1 MLHVA
6 VLMKPY
12 LDAVLDGRKTVEC
25 RLTRQPRPP
34 FACIE
39 PDDRI
44 YFKQSAGPFR
54 ATAVADHVICEG
66 DLTRRRVREI
76 QRDYNDLILG
86 DDQFWNWKRD
96 SLYCTLIWLR
106 EVEAIEI
113 GPGIRPLQG
122 LAWLVLDH
130 PERLPSTTQDGSST
144 RSPQRESP
152 PAGCF
157 AVEITPGNLRNSTL
171 YIGSVLER
179 FPAASVG
186 GATMKQLGQCLT
198 LILDRGQVVV
208 SDIVGPKRMIRKR
221 VWGEWF
227 RHLEAEPGDRVV
239 FTPAGEST
247 YFVGLTRRGKRDRTV
262 HAAAANRLADARR

>member
-1 MLHVA
+1 MLHIA

-12 LDAVLDGRKTVEC
+12 LEAVLDGRKTVEC

-34 FACIE
+34 FECIE
-39 PDDRI
+39 PGDRI

-54 ATAVADHVICEG
+54 ATAVADHVICES
-66 DLTRRRVREI
+66 DLTRTRVREI
-76 QRDYNDLILG
+76 KRDYNNLILG
-86 DDQFWNWKRD
+86 DDQFWDWKRD

-106 EVEAIEI
+106 AVEPIEV

-130 PERLPSTTQDGSST
+130 REKSPSTTHDGSSA
-144 RSPQRESP
+144 RSPRREP
-152 PAGCF
+152 APAGCF
-157 AVEITPGNLRNSTL
+157 EVEITPGNLKNSTL
-171 YIGSVLER
+171 YVGSVLER
-179 FPAASVG
+179 FPAAVVG
-186 GATMKQLGQCLT
+186 GATMKQLGQCMT
-198 LILDRGQVVV
+198 LILDGGQVVL

-227 RHLEAEPGDRVV
+227 RRLEAQPGDRVV

-247 YFVGLTRRGKRDRTV
+247 YFVGLARRRAPNRTGV
-262 HAAAANRLADARR
+262 AAAANRLADVQR